1 MRGGSE
7 DREKAGEKAGELEVE
22 LEGELDVA
30 GDVAGEV
37 VGVFTGEDA
46 MVCASSSWPDST
58 AFPRSGSTNTHSKGA
73 SWLVAVL
80 SVLLVPWVP
89 EVPLVLVV
97 SVVSVVS
104 VAGSTSNT
112 TVRNV
117 FRCMDNIRSMVLD
130 GHDTR
135 VQAIDAHTSP
145 PLRPIK
151 MNCQKEQSSKRI
163 IEKQELSKTRIVKN
177 KNCHKQSLP

>member
-7 DREKAGEKAGELEVE
+7 DGVKAGEKAGELEVE

-30 GDVAGEV
+30 GDVAGEVAGEVVGEV

-80 SVLLVPWVP
+80 SVLLVLLVP
-89 EVPLVLVV
+89 EVPLV

-104 VAGSTSNT
+104 VTGSTSNT

-117 FRCMDNIRSMVLD
+117 FRCMANIRSMVLD

-151 MNCQKEQSSKRI
+151 NNCQKE
-163 IEKQELSKTRIVKN
+163 
-177 KNCHKQSLP
+177 

>member
-30 GDVAGEV
+30 GEVVGEVAGEVVGEV

-58 AFPRSGSTNTHSKGA
+58 ALPRSGSTNTHSKGA

-89 EVPLVLVV
+89 EVPLV
-97 SVVSVVS
+97 SVVS

-117 FRCMDNIRSMVLD
+117 FRCMANIRSMVLD

-151 MNCQKEQSSKRI
+151 NNCQKAQSSKRI
-163 IEKQELSKTRIVKN
+163 IEKQKL
-177 KNCHKQSLP
+177 

>member
-1 MRGGSE
+1 MRGGRE
-7 DREKAGEKAGELEVE
+7 DREKAGELEVE

-37 VGVFTGEDA
+37 VGEVVGVFTGEDA

-58 AFPRSGSTNTHSKGA
+58 ALPRSGSTNTHSKGA

-89 EVPLVLVV
+89 EVPLV
-97 SVVSVVS
+97 SVVSVT
-104 VAGSTSNT
+104 GSTSNT

-117 FRCMDNIRSMVLD
+117 FRCMANIRSIVLD

-151 MNCQKEQSSKRI
+151 KNCQKEQSSKRI
-163 IEKQELSKTRIVKN
+163 IEKQKL
-177 KNCHKQSLP
+177 